1 MNVAAYDKKE
11 PIYYESTA
19 TWTLSQ
25 RIIQNIGIRLALEEI
40 NKIIPSA
47 GIKKAHHVSSREH
60 DVPFYLCNNQQ
71 IPHITLWIFHPA
83 PVC

>member
-40 NKIIPSA
+40 NKIIPKRHIMFPPGNTMCLFISVT
-47 GIKKAHHVSSREH
+47 ISK
-60 DVPFYLCNNQQ
+60 YL
-71 IPHITLWIFHPA
+71 TLHSGSFAQPQS
-83 PVC
+83 VDG